1 MVAVPLRKP
10 TPSTSPAP
18 SLVEEPLPSQAVAKQ
33 FTLRDFEQNPP
44 EHQEWVDGQLIET
57 NGMTILHVRVQGR
70 IVSAWNAYASESGCG
85 GEAVPEAPCRT
96 LKQGRRPD
104 VAYMTPELLADYGS
118 APSLP
123 QCYPLV
129 AEVASPD
136 DSGEA
141 LFAKA
146 EEYFEAGCL
155 EVWLV
160 YPEARLILVKRLGG
174 DWRLFLPGQEIA
186 TGEVLGGFAI
196 AVEQLLA

>member
-1 MVAVPLRKP
+1 MIAVPLKNQ
-10 TPSTSPAP
+10 AP
-18 SLVEEPLPSQAVAKQ
+18 SPPVETRTPAEAAATVDNPRPFL
-33 FTLRDFEQNPP
+33 LEDFLQNPP

-57 NGMTILHVRVQGR
+57 NGMTIRHVRVQGR
-70 IVSAWNAYASESGCG
+70 IVSAWNAHAMESGLG

-96 LKQGRRPD
+96 QKQGRRPD
-104 VAYMTPELLADYGS
+104 VAYLTPEILEEYGT

-136 DSGEA
+136 DSGEG

-160 YPEARLILVKRLGG
+160 YPEARLILAKQVGQ
-174 DWRLFLPGQEIA
+174 DWRLFLPGQEIG
-186 TGEVLGGFAI
+186 TGEVLEGFAI

>member
-1 MVAVPLRKP
+1 MVATPLKTSTA
-10 TPSTSPAP
+10 TPPQSVETQDSPA
-18 SLVEEPLPSQAVAKQ
+18 SEV
-33 FTLRDFEQNPP
+33 FTLQDFEQNPP

-70 IVSAWNAYASESGCG
+70 IVSAWNAHATASGLG

-96 LKQGRRPD
+96 LKQGCRPD
-104 VAYMTPELLADYGS
+104 VAYMTPELLEEYGS

-136 DSGEA
+136 DSGEM
-141 LFAKA
+141 LFAKV

-160 YPEARLILVKRLGG
+160 YPEARLLLAKQVVLPSILVLITLKRQTESY
-174 DWRLFLPGQEIA
+174 RS
-186 TGEVLGGFAI
+186 
-196 AVEQLLA
+196 